1 MATGDNNGLD
11 KALEHVDSNKRAFL
25 KALVVG
31 TAFGAP
37 LVMSFSM
44 KGVSA
49 YNVHAQ
55 AASNTTII
63 NPPG

>member
-1 MATGDNNGLD
+1 MATSDKDGLD
-11 KALEHVDSNKRAFL
+11 KALEHVDPNKRAFL
-25 KALVVG
+25 KALVAG

-55 AASNTTII
+55 AASNITL
-63 NPPG
+63 PSSPG